1 MRSFFLNRNYPAHVI
16 DNAIRKVS
24 TIDRATAL
32 APNTRTSNNRIPFTL
47 TYHPL
52 NNSIKPIV
60 NRNFSLLE
68 SDSVTSNIFNDRP
81 LFSFK
86 RDRNL
91 RSFLVKGVLRSA
103 NEPGTF
109 RCSRKIC
116 YTCPHI
122 ISHTFIAGPK
132 SSLRITDHFNCTTS
146 NVIYCIKCSRCNLL
160 YIGETGR
167 RFGDRIRD
175 HLYDVRKNDLTKP
188 VSRHFN
194 LPNHSLSDF
203 IVFGLFF
210 G

>member
-1 MRSFFLNRNYPAHVI
+1 M
-16 DNAIRKVS
+16 
-24 TIDRATAL
+24 T
-32 APNTRTSNNRIPFTL
+32 
-47 TYHPL
+47 
-52 NNSIKPIV
+52 
-60 NRNFSLLE
+60 E
-68 SDSVTSNIFNDRP
+68 SDSSKESVTSNIFNDRP

-203 IVFGLFF
+203 IVFGLFLVSGNNDCRKTKEMRLIHRLGTHNPNGMNERF
-210 G
+210 NYS